1 MLPKELG
8 HLEKDEKRNT
18 EINSKKYLSHL
29 PKPKEVFFAFKFC
42 IRYIFRHKS
51 EEFEIYL

>member
-8 HLEKDEKRNT
+8 HLEKDEKRKT

-29 PKPKEVFFAFKFC
+29 PKPKEVFFWLDNKF
-42 IRYIFRHKS
+42 IS
-51 EEFEIYL
+51 VN